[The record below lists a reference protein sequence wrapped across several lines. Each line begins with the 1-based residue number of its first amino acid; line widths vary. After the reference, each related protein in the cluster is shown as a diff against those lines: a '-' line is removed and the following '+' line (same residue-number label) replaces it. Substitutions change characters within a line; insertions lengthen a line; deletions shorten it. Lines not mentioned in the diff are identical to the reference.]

1 MVELLSAETILYG
14 ILGMS
19 CLCSI
24 VIIMYI
30 IRNYRLIEQHHEEI
44 TDYNKRII
52 RMLEE
57 LAQENKK
64 K

>member
-1 MVELLSAETILYG
+1 MVEFLSAESILYG
-14 ILGMS
+14 ILGLS

-30 IRNYRLIEQHHEEI
+30 IRNYRLIERHHEET
-44 TDYNKRII
+44 TDYNKRIVKI
-52 RMLEE
+52 LEE
-57 LAQENKK
+57 LAQEDKK

>member
-1 MVELLSAETILYG
+1 MVEFLSAETILYG

-30 IRNYRLIEQHHEEI
+30 IRNYRLIERHHEET
-44 TDYNKRII
+44 TDYNKRIVKI
-52 RMLEE
+52 LEE
-57 LAQENKK
+57 LSQEDKK

>member
-30 IRNYRLIEQHHEEI
+30 IRNYRLIEHHHEEI
-44 TDYNKRII
+44 TDYNKRIVK
-52 RMLEE
+52 MLEE
-57 LAQENKK
+57 LSREEKK

>member
-1 MVELLSAETILYG
+1 MVELLSAEAILYG

-30 IRNYRLIEQHHEEI
+30 IRNYRLIEHHHEEI
-44 TDYNKRII
+44 TDYNKRIVK
-52 RMLEE
+52 MLEE
-57 LAQENKK
+57 LSREEKK

>member
-1 MVELLSAETILYG
+1 MVELLSAEAILYG

-30 IRNYRLIEQHHEEI
+30 IRNYRLIEHHHEEI

-57 LAQENKK
+57 LAQEDKK